1 MASGKGT
8 YDGEVISMD
17 KIEIELD
24 RNSGLTALEFTLELM
39 KQLDNYVLVRDISRY
54 LQVYV
59 ESEEE
64 LERFNKKREGY
75 ID

>member
-1 MASGKGT
+1 MS
-8 YDGEVISMD
+8 

-24 RNSGLTALEFTLELM
+24 RNGGLTALEFTLDLV
-39 KQLDNYVLVRDISRY
+39 KQLDNYVLVRDVSRY

-64 LERFNKKREGY
+64 IERYNKKREGY

>member
-8 YDGEVISMD
+8 CDEEVINVS

-24 RNSGLTALEFTLELM
+24 RNSGLTALEFTLDLV
-39 KQLDNYVLVRDISRY
+39 KQLDNYVLVRDVSRY
-54 LQVYV
+54 LQVYI

-64 LERFNKKREGY
+64 IERYNKKREGY

>member
-1 MASGKGT
+1 
-8 YDGEVISMD
+8 MD

-64 LERFNKKREGY
+64 LERYNKKREGY
-75 ID
+75 IG